1 MAQGKVTAVLA
12 GILRRAVEDR
22 GIVVWYDPEGAY
34 RNSLSVLA
42 VEGAELLVADEG
54 FFRLRQQM
62 EPFLEFVDGEGK
74 MKDEAH
80 LPSRLL
86 VYVPKERAS
95 CGYALVEAETAGC
108 VLEPGATAPERDTR
122 LSSLVRSV
130 FSETAP
136 LKAEDLA

>member
-62 EPFLEFVDGEGK
+62 NPFLN
-74 MKDEAH
+74 
-80 LPSRLL
+80 SST
-86 VYVPKERAS
+86 ER
-95 CGYALVEAETAGC
+95 G
-108 VLEPGATAPERDTR
+108 R
-122 LSSLVRSV
+122 
-130 FSETAP
+130 
-136 LKAEDLA
+136 